1 MQPLRPVI
9 LPIRGVANNT
19 AYIDTPSQFAPPD
32 SMRNARPFD
41 TATDRPR
48 IAKRPGLE
56 SIVQLPGV
64 TGRVQAVTA
73 VTLSSVITGY
83 RIGTCSQPTDGT
95 SVEAIAPAGNFFRLD
110 SAPSTAAMGYMDLT
124 ASGTN
129 DGPSNNSIHSVAWHS
144 DGERYAV
151 ASNYTDSGTS
161 LGVTRISMYHKDTGL
176 IWTQKL
182 NHASR
187 SMFNNAIRFSQN
199 FLIADQVEK
208 LVVLSLTTGAQVWN
222 TDLAGWSDEVIEFGI
237 YNDAGTEYVLAMFLG
252 SGRPG
257 TTLEGQIG
265 VTGTSTYQSQHFR
278 SGVMKLRISATGD
291 LSGVVYGPQLDSSL
305 GAPGNR
311 HYYYEARHNYHRF
324 SEHTAAYP
332 HGCQP
337 TAMRVGPDGS
347 VFYLRC
353 NKGWGPRPTFTPN
366 LQANRITIC
375 KIGPSGA
382 LEWETDDESILET
395 VSFGADGSYQC
406 DIHPPSGPSAY
417 PTLQALAVDANGD
430 IYVAGRVNGA
440 GYSCMKIR
448 GADGQ
453 VLWRTRLSDPASA
466 TTQTVY
472 QAAICIDPTDNNP
485 VVGLHRNALWYSQRT
500 PSVVVAGGSSRNAQ
514 LVKLDANSGNSV
526 WDFDLGAANAHV
538 YAVDVNQF
546 GEVLYGGVKI

>member
-1 MQPLRPVI
+1 MLPLRPVI

-19 AYIDTPSQFAPPD
+19 AYIDTPSEFAPPD

-48 IAKRPGLE
+48 LAKRPGLRE
-56 SIVQLPGV
+56 LVQLPGV

-83 RIGTCSQPTDGT
+83 RIGSCSQPTDGT
-95 SVEAIAPAGNFFRLD
+95 SVESIAPAGNFFLLD

-129 DGPSNNSIHSVAWHS
+129 DGPSSNAIHSVAWHA

-161 LGVTRISMYHKDTGL
+161 LGVVRISMYHKDTGL
-176 IWTQKL
+176 IWTQKISD
-182 NHASR
+182 ASR
-187 SMFNNAIRFSQN
+187 SVFNNSIRFAEN
-199 FLIADQVEK
+199 YLIADVVEK
-208 LVVLSLTTGAQVWN
+208 VYILNLTSGA
-222 TDLAGWSDEVIEFGI
+222 TAFSTTLAGWADEIIELAVYASGGFEYI
-237 YNDAGTEYVLAMFLG
+237 YCLFLG

-265 VTGTSTYQSQHFR
+265 VIGTSTYQAQHFR
-278 SGVMKLRISATGD
+278 SGVYKLRLASDGSIQGE
-291 LSGVVYGPQLDSSL
+291 VFGPQLNPALAAS
-305 GAPGNR
+305 GNR
-311 HYYYEARHNYHRF
+311 HNYYEAAHNYHRI

-337 TAMRVGPDGS
+337 TAMRIGPDGS

-366 LQANRITIC
+366 LQAAPITVA
-375 KIGPSGA
+375 KIGADGH
-382 LEWETDDESILET
+382 LEWEMDDNSILET

-430 IYVAGRVNGA
+430 LYAAGRANGA
-440 GYSCMKIR
+440 GYSCLKIR

-500 PSVVVAGGSSRNAQ
+500 PSVVVAGGASRNAQ
-514 LVKLDANSGNSV
+514 LLKLDANSGNSV

-538 YAVDVNQF
+538 YAVAVNQS
-546 GEVLYGGVKI
+546 GEILYGGVKI